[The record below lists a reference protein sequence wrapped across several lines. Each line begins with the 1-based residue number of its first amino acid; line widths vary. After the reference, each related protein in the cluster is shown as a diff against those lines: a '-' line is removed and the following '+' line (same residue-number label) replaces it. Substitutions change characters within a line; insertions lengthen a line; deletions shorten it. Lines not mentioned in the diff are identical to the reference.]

1 METMRHSD
9 IVNIIVN
16 KECEDCMYEVE
27 VVTQET
33 HPQFLNI
40 PIFGLIQRMFR
51 GESAL
56 NSP

>member
-1 METMRHSD
+1 MRHSD
-9 IVNIIVN
+9 IVNMIVN